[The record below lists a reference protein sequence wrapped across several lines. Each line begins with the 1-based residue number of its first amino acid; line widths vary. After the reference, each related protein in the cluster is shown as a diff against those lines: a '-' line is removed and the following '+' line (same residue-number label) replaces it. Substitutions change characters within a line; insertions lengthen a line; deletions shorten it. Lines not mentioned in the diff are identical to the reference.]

1 MIVAAYVVLFVGV
14 PLFVLLVA
22 RFYPPKAAVRLITVT
37 FSLLLAFGLVTLI
50 VTWPR

>member
-1 MIVAAYVVLFVGV
+1 MITAAYVVLFVGV

-22 RFYPPKAAVRLITVT
+22 HFYPPKVAVRLITVV
-37 FSLLLAFGLVTLI
+37 FSLLLTFGLIMLI

>member
-1 MIVAAYVVLFVGV
+1 MIVVAYVVLFVGV

-37 FSLLLAFGLVTLI
+37 FSLLLVFGLI
-50 VTWPR
+50 VLVATWPR